1 MRQELDTM
9 ASAVSMAANFTFP
22 AVLVNDLSRSFV
34 TSSLMLD
41 AGCGQSDFEREHD
54 SRCWDFET
62 LLADKHKS
70 LLGHVG
76 AESCCYKAL
85 ETLHRHGPWRLL
97 DITQETGTLT
107 HPLGTEQVV
116 SILVAA
122 SLSDVFNA
130 VKNLLRHHGACM

>member
-22 AVLVNDLSRSFV
+22 TVLVNDLSRSFV

-54 SRCWDFET
+54 RRCWDFET
-62 LLADKHKS
+62 LLADKHRS

-76 AESCCYKAL
+76 AESCCYKAS
-85 ETLHRHGPWRLL
+85 ETLRRRGPWRLL
-97 DITQETGTLT
+97 DITQEAGTLT

-122 SLSDVFNA
+122 SLSEEH
-130 VKNLLRHHGACM
+130 LRHRFEDCV